1 MQLKRA
7 LFLVVLAM
15 ALVFSAHA
23 AMAQSLSPMHKT
35 GTTPTDIKG
44 FKLVVGNPYPGRMT
58 FIITPMNPQFTAVA
72 DDAIVRPNE
81 IRLAPG
87 SGRTVT
93 VQFRIGVPRKERTIG
108 VCVVPKDL
116 EGPVLPR
123 VCGTYTGVIIGNFG
137 G

>member
-1 MQLKRA
+1 MQLKRS
-7 LFLVVLAM
+7 LFLIVFATAM
-15 ALVFSAHA
+15 VFSAHA

-44 FKLVVGNPYPGRMT
+44 FRLLVGNPYPGRMT
-58 FIITPMNPQFTAVA
+58 FVITPMNPQFTEVAADAV
-72 DDAIVRPNE
+72 VRPAE

-87 SGRTVT
+87 SGRSVM
-93 VQFRIGVPRKERTIG
+93 VQFRIGTPRKERTIG
-108 VCVVPKDL
+108 VCISPKDI

-123 VCGTYTGVIIGNFG
+123 VCGTYTGVLIGAG